1 MSFFSAPIRGLIRV
15 FEEIADRAEQEL
27 YNEDAVKA
35 ELMAIYKQLE
45 SGTMSEE
52 EFEKREAELVERLEA
67 IEAHKNGKA
76 PHGAH

>member
-1 MSFFSAPIRGLIRV
+1 MGIFSAPFRGLVRV

-45 SGTMSEE
+45 AGTMSEE

-67 IEAHKNGKA
+67 IEAHKSGKV